1 MKSHLHPAG
10 RFTVK
15 RNVLNAKIQADS
27 QEFSFLR
34 QLKNVSYFS
43 RRKSAREAGL
53 MKVER
58 NGGSWSLDSRRTSYT
73 PLFGSSP
80 PASL

>member
-10 RFTVK
+10 RFIVK

-27 QEFSFLR
+27 QEFSVLR
-34 QLKNVSYFS
+34 QLENVSYFS

-58 NGGSWSLDSRRTSYT
+58 NGGS
-73 PLFGSSP
+73 
-80 PASL
+80 